1 MPELP
6 EVENIARALHFGMS
20 GVVRVEPDSAPRRKH
35 EHLVIKLSGWG
46 KGRLAN
52 KREK

>member
-6 EVENIARALHFGMS
+6 EAENIARH
-20 GVVRVEPDSAPRRKH
+20 SAPRRKH
-35 EHLVIKLSGWG
+35 EHLVIKLSGLG